1 MELQK
6 KRSVPIRISDDAIIE
21 LYWQR
26 DESAITHTD
35 VKYGK
40 YLLSVAYNIVNDK
53 SDCEECL
60 NDTYLGAWNS
70 MPPER
75 PSMLKAFLTTIMR
88 RTAVNRYNYNNR
100 KKRVPSE
107 MIVSLSEIEGC
118 VSDGVGVD
126 DEFNAEELG
135 RLISAFVRELPD
147 RRRYIFMSRY
157 YVAQPIETIASEL
170 GVSRSTVNKEIAS
183 IKADLKNLLE
193 SEGFNV

>member
-1 MELQK
+1 
-6 KRSVPIRISDDAIIE
+6 
-21 LYWQR
+21 
-26 DESAITHTD
+26 
-35 VKYGK
+35 
-40 YLLSVAYNIVNDK
+40 
-53 SDCEECL
+53 
-60 NDTYLGAWNS
+60 

-75 PSMLKAFLTTIMR
+75 PDALKAFLTTIMR

-107 MIVSLSEIEGC
+107 MTVSLSEIEGC
-118 VSDGVGVD
+118 VSDGIGVS

-135 RLISAFVRELPD
+135 RLISAFVRALPD

-170 GVSRSTVNKEIAS
+170 GVSRSTVNKEIAA

-193 SEGFNV
+193 GEGFNV

>member
-6 KRSVPIRISDDAIIE
+6 KRSVPIRISDDAIVE

-26 DESAITHTD
+26 DEDAITQTD
-35 VKYGK
+35 AKYGR
-40 YLLSVAYNIVNDK
+40 YLLSVARNIVNDR

-70 MPPER
+70 MSPER
-75 PSMLKAFLTTIMR
+75 PGALKAFLTTIMR

-107 MIVSLSEIEGC
+107 MTVSLSEIEGC

-135 RLISAFVRELPD
+135 RLISAFVRALPD

-157 YVAQPIETIASEL
+157 YAAQPIEVIASEL
-170 GVSRSTVNKEIAS
+170 SVSRSTVNKEIAA
-183 IKADLKNLLE
+183 IKSDLKNLLE
-193 SEGFNV
+193 GEGFNV

>member
-70 MPPER
+70 MPPEH

-170 GVSRSTVNKEIAS
+170 GVSRSTVNKEIAA

>member
-26 DESAITHTD
+26 DEDAITQTD

-40 YLLSVAYNIVNDK
+40 YLLSVAHNIVNDK

-75 PSMLKAFLTTIMR
+75 PDALKAFLTTIMR

-107 MIVSLSEIEGC
+107 MTVSLSEIEGC

-135 RLISAFVRELPD
+135 RLISAFVRALPD

-170 GVSRSTVNKEIAS
+170 GVSRSTVNKEIAA
-183 IKADLKNLLE
+183 IKSDLKNLLE
-193 SEGFNV
+193 GEGFNV